1 MTKTWVL
8 KGVADLVTSMAK
20 LADPGARP
28 SSPGG
33 TKESSDAVGDDG
45 GGWWV
50 HVVAPPEAVCGG
62 QRMEWILPGN
72 RLRDWCDETRRATK
86 RDARRNETRDETR
99 RATNQ
104 RAFPLLARPSS
115 KHATNDDGRRATSTV
130 TAAVTTR

>member
-72 RLRDWCDETRRATK
+72 RLRDWCDETRRAT
-86 RDARRNETRDETR
+86 
-99 RATNQ
+99 NQ
-104 RAFPLLARPSS
+104 RAFPLLACPSS
-115 KHATNDDGRRATSTV
+115 KHATNDDGRRATSAV